1 VDINDDEL
9 EEFESKYGSLKGWQK
24 IIMISLMVIIALW
37 ELDIT
42 V

>member
-1 VDINDDEL
+1 MPSKDEL
-9 EEFESKYGSLKGWQK
+9 DQFEEKYGSLKGWQK
-24 IIMISLMVIIALW
+24 IIFVSLAVIIALW